1 MHLDQAGLTV
11 SVPTDGSA
19 AEVRALLDAAD
30 PGRVLIASFAVRG
43 ATLDDVFLT
52 LTGHAKETIDA

>member
-1 MHLDQAGLTV
+1 
-11 SVPTDGSA
+11 VPTDGCAAQGSA

-30 PGRVLIASFAVRG
+30 PGRVLIAGFAVHG

-52 LTGHAKETIDA
+52 LTGHPKETAHV

>member
-1 MHLDQAGLTV
+1 MHVDDGNLTLG
-11 SVPTDGSA
+11 VPTEGDA

-30 PGRVLIASFAVRG
+30 PDRALIADFTVHG

-52 LTGHAKETIDA
+52 LTGTLTKQC